1 MTQNMLIDAV
11 GMIDTDL
18 LENYTYMENRLISK
32 QKRRLPAWGKLLV
45 AAACVILVFALL
57 LASLPLNYIIHRESI
72 HAFVSEA
79 VDQVLFPL
87 DQEDQDEQSQE
98 QMLNWVDWPITEQ
111 IFSAMGAGT
120 DQSAIE
126 AMKDTPALQD
136 FAAFLARLYQYYLD
150 HKEEIDEIIDEY
162 ESESED
168 QTEPE
173 TEQQTQDEDPE
184 IDAIKPVVLKYEY
197 NAESGSYTV
206 TNYVSHTNSTVVIPD
221 HYNGLPI
228 TAIGKDAFR
237 SMSGVTKVILPNT
250 ITEIG
255 EYAFFGNQDLK
266 TISMPGVKVI
276 GSNAFRE
283 CISLCDMEMPMIE
296 RIEEYAFNGC
306 KSLDS
311 LDLLGTEVIYLGR
324 YAFAGCS
331 SLLGIRLPENLNTF
345 GRGVFSLCTSLQFIE
360 AAGMTHIAEYM
371 FDGCTSLVTI
381 NSLLP
386 LKGVARYGFRGCKS
400 LTDITGGMELG
411 KVGEFAFYKCGLIE
425 IDLSGCDMEVIDS
438 NLLYGSP
445 NLKRVKISA
454 NVKRIMMHAIYEC
467 PNLEEIVYDGTVA
480 QWEKVDVY
488 HVAIPSGV
496 RIVCTD
502 GEVFTK

>member
-45 AAACVILVFALL
+45 AAVCVILVFALL

-72 HAFVSEA
+72 HTFVSEA

-98 QMLNWVDWPITEQ
+98 QILNWVDWPITEQ

-126 AMKDTPALQD
+126 AMKGTPALQGL
-136 FAAFLARLYQYYLD
+136 AAFLERLYRYYLD

-173 TEQQTQDEDPE
+173 TEQQTQNEE
-184 IDAIKPVVLKYEY
+184 IENNEIGAVVLEYAY
-197 NAESGSYTV
+197 NANNDSYTV
-206 TNYVSHTNSTVVIPD
+206 VNYVSHTKKVIAIPD
-221 HYNGLPI
+221 YYMGLPI

-255 EYAFFGNQDLK
+255 AYAFFGNPDLES
-266 TISMPGVKVI
+266 ISMPGVKVI
-276 GSNAFRE
+276 GSNAFNE
-283 CISLCDMEMPMIE
+283 CVALSDVDMPMIE
-296 RIEEYAFNGC
+296 RIEEYAFTRC
-306 KSLDS
+306 TSLQSIDW
-311 LDLLGTEVIYLGR
+311 GTELDHLGK
-324 YAFAGCS
+324 YAFAQCS
-331 SLLGIRLPENLNTF
+331 SLLSIRIPEKLNSSGI
-345 GRGVFSLCTSLQFIE
+345 GIFSHCTSLELVECTTDMIS
-360 AAGMTHIAEYM
+360 AYM
-371 FDGCTSLVTI
+371 FDGCTSLVEI
-381 NSLLP
+381 RSSLPIKTL
-386 LKGVARYGFRGCKS
+386 GRYGLRGCKS
-400 LTDITGGMELG
+400 LTQVLGGMELRN
-411 KVGEFAFYKCGLIE
+411 VGEMAFYECGLTE
-425 IDLSGCDMEVIDS
+425 IDLSGCNMQVIDS
-438 NLLYGSP
+438 HLMYGCP
-445 NLKRVKISA
+445 NLKRVKISS
-454 NVKRIMMHAIYEC
+454 NVKSIMLYSLYEC
-467 PNLEEIVYDGTVA
+467 PSFEEIVYPGTVA
-480 QWEKVDVY
+480 QWESVDVSY
-488 HVAIPSGV
+488 KAIQSGV
-496 RIVCTD
+496 KVICTD
-502 GEVFTK
+502 GEVVTE